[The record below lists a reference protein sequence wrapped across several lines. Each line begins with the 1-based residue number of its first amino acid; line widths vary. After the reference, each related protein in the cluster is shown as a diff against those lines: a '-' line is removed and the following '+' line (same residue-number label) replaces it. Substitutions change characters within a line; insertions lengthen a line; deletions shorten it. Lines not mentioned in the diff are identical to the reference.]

1 MTLKEQSSFA
11 KAGFGLLDALLVT
24 GAFHLAF
31 YLTHS
36 LRFDLPMSDIGPYL
50 WLLLV
55 FIPVIV
61 FLLNHYGLLV
71 VQAFESVKTIA
82 LRTGKVFVIGG
93 VLVSAVLFVA
103 KAEHYSR
110 LLVAYGWAMGLF
122 LVLLEKLLV
131 RHLTLKGLVS
141 FGQVRLAVIV
151 GRGSRFERV
160 RDLLK
165 RDRRY
170 SLAADGVFDAS
181 VPFDEFKSYLVARP
195 VDEVFFV
202 LPRNGPEP
210 GARAD
215 EFLRLCES
223 LGVPARVLVN
233 LEEVFGHF
241 SCSFVRLAEMPM
253 LVFHPLH
260 IDPDR
265 AVVKRLMDLAGA
277 LVGLVLTGLLC
288 PLIALAVKLDSRGPV
303 FFSQERVGQNGRRF
317 RMYKFRTMR
326 ALAQDE
332 QQSLAEYNEMRGPIF
347 KVANDPRITRVGRLL
362 RRLSLDE
369 LPQFWNVLKGEM
381 SLVGTRPPTPQE
393 VEQYELWHYRRISI
407 RPGMTGLY
415 QVSGRGRIRDFD
427 EIVRLDLKYVDEW
440 SLALDV
446 KILLRTLLSF
456 ARGQ

>member
-1 MTLKEQSSFA
+1 MLKEQSSFVKVA
-11 KAGFGLLDALLVT
+11 FGLLDAFFIT
-24 GAFHLAF
+24 GAFYLAF
-31 YLTHS
+31 YVTHS
-36 LRFDLPMSDIGPYL
+36 VRFGLPMSYIGSYI

-55 FIPVIV
+55 FIPVIL

-71 VQAFESVKTIA
+71 VQASESAKAIG
-82 LRTGKVFVIGG
+82 LRTGKAFVMAG

-110 LLVAYGWAMGLF
+110 LLVAYGWALGFLF
-122 LVLLEKLLV
+122 VLAEKLLV
-131 RHLTLKGLVS
+131 RHLAVRGLVS
-141 FGQVRLAVIV
+141 FGQVRLAVLV
-151 GRGSRFERV
+151 GRGDKFERV
-160 RDLLK
+160 RDLLE

-170 SLAADGVFDAS
+170 SLASDGVFGPS
-181 VPFDEFKSYLVARP
+181 VSFEEFKSYLLARP

-202 LPRNGPEP
+202 LPRNGSEP
-210 GARAD
+210 RTRTD
-215 EFLRLCES
+215 RFLRLCED
-223 LGVPARVLVN
+223 LGVPARVLVD

-241 SCSFVRLAEMPM
+241 WCSFGRLCGMPM

-265 AVVKRLMDLAGA
+265 ALVKRLMDLAGA
-277 LVGLVLTGLLC
+277 VVGLIATGFLL
-288 PLIALAVKLDSRGPV
+288 PFIALAIKLDSSGPV

-326 ALAQDE
+326 ERAHDE
-332 QQSLAEYNEMRGPIF
+332 QESLAERNEMRGPIF
-347 KVANDPRITRVGRLL
+347 KVANDPRVTRVGKWL

-407 RPGMTGLY
+407 RPGMTGLW
-415 QVSGRGRIRDFD
+415 QVRGRGRIKDFD

-446 KILLRTLLSF
+446 KVLLRTLLNF